1 MNTAAAK
8 EAFVDAMRDRNI
20 GLLEEYMS
28 RGFNVNQTLSGPENT
43 PILVEAVKLGYPDVF
58 ATIMRGNPDVNKA
71 DAEGNTPLLTL
82 IRHGYDPDINI
93 FNTLIAKG
101 ANTEH
106 ANKNGATAFMI
117 LLLKYNKIPDLF
129 KRLIYITLFPRV
141 IDVNRRNKTGMP
153 MLIYA
158 ISTNT
163 VKPVKDLLQK
173 GADPDMAESTG
184 HKHTPLY
191 HAIKIVK
198 NAEIVKALVDAGA
211 NMDVIDAKKGTSLLW
226 EAVMTF
232 NEDILR
238 AAIRMDPDLDI
249 QNTNAKGE
257 TPLIAACKEGFLE
270 GVEMLVEEG
279 ILRMG
284 GADINKKDASGKT
297 PLDYAYANNDRDII
311 DYLTERGAT
320 ATTEPPP
327 PEEENNNN
335 DGEPLATRAKPANAP
350 AKCFDPILHDDV
362 NVETA
367 DVATFYILGAD
378 DRVISAGCLDEASL
392 EQYKTGS
399 QFIFYRCKE
408 TVPVSAL
415 FINKD
420 SVYPEQYRLFNFGMK
435 TYIKADEAYKLKVG
449 SAYVLKPEEPI
460 GRIASFSVVFGGN
473 VVSANHCGPA
483 DGSMLYSVHMIVP
496 SGGKRHT
503 RVRRLRRTQRRK
515 NKKQR
520 KSIRRV
526 RR

>member
-8 EAFVDAMRDRNI
+8 ETFVDAMRDRNI

-43 PILVEAVKLGYPDVF
+43 PIIVEAVKLGYPDVF

-71 DAEGNTPLLTL
+71 DVKGYTPLLML
-82 IRHGYDPDINI
+82 IKTWDDPDINT

-106 ANKNGATAFMI
+106 ANRSGVTAFM
-117 LLLKYNKIPDLF
+117 LLLVKYNKIPDLF
-129 KRLIYITLFPRV
+129 RKLIYITLFPRV
-141 IDVNRRNKTGMP
+141 INVNRRNKSGIP
-153 MLIYA
+153 LLIYA
-158 ISTNT
+158 ISTNA

-173 GADPDMAESTG
+173 GADPDMAESAG

-191 HAIKIVK
+191 HAIKVVK
-198 NAEIVKALVDAGA
+198 NADIAKALVDAGA
-211 NMDVIDAKKGTSLLW
+211 DMDIIDAKNGTSLLW

-232 NEDILR
+232 NQDILR

-249 QNTNAKGE
+249 QNTNANGE

-270 GVEMLVEEG
+270 GVEMLVED
-279 ILRMG
+279 
-284 GADINKKDASGKT
+284 GADINRKDASGKT
-297 PLDYAYANNDRDII
+297 PLDYAYADNDPDII
-311 DYLTERGAT
+311 DYLTQHGAT

-327 PEEENNNN
+327 PEENNV
-335 DGEPLATRAKPANAP
+335 GESLATRAKPANAP

-378 DRVISAGCLDEASL
+378 DKVISAGCLDEASL
-392 EQYKTGS
+392 EQYITGS

-415 FINKD
+415 FIGQDN
-420 SVYPEQYRLFNFGMK
+420 VYPEQYRLFNFGMK
-435 TYIKADEAYKLKVG
+435 TYIKAKEAYKLKVG

-460 GRIASFSVVFGGN
+460 GRIASFSVVYGGN

-483 DGSMLYSVHMIVP
+483 DGSILYSVHKIVP

-503 RVRRLRRTQRRK
+503 RVRTQRRK

-520 KSIRRV
+520 KSTRRV